1 MSTHAIVCSQNPMV
15 LDAVS
20 RAFYPE
26 GSVPTVCESGMEL
39 LGAVGVFAPDIV
51 ILDLGTPGLG
61 GLLLVSAIKELA
73 PGVPIVAVSTKP
85 DVDARALSQRGVRVA
100 SLGTSP
106 DGEAHVLLA
115 ELAQLGRGETALRR
129 RGAAMVTERAALG
142 ALATIPDANLSGDIA
157 SPGFNTKEKP

>member
-20 RAFYPE
+20 RAFYHE

-51 ILDLGTPGLG
+51 ILDLETPGLG

-85 DVDARALSQRGVRVA
+85 VADARALSQKGVRVA
-100 SLGTSP
+100 SLGASP
-106 DGEAHVLLA
+106 DGEAHVLLD
-115 ELAQLGRGETALRR
+115 ELAHLGRREPALSP
-129 RGAAMVTERAALG
+129 ERE
-142 ALATIPDANLSGDIA
+142 PRW
-157 SPGFNTKEKP
+157 

>member
-1 MSTHAIVCSQNPMV
+1 MSTHAIVVSQNPMV

-85 DVDARALSQRGVRVA
+85 VVDAHALSQKGVRVA

-106 DGEAHVLLA
+106 DGEAHGLLA
-115 ELAQLGRGETALRR
+115 EMAHLGRGETALRR

-142 ALATIPDANLSGDIA
+142 ALATIPDANLS
-157 SPGFNTKEKP
+157 

>member
-73 PGVPIVAVSTKP
+73 HGVPIVAVSTKP
-85 DVDARALSQRGVRVA
+85 VVDARVLSQKGVRVA

-115 ELAQLGRGETALRR
+115 ELAQLGRGETALRAE
-129 RGAAMVTERAALG
+129 G
-142 ALATIPDANLSGDIA
+142 
-157 SPGFNTKEKP
+157 KPRW